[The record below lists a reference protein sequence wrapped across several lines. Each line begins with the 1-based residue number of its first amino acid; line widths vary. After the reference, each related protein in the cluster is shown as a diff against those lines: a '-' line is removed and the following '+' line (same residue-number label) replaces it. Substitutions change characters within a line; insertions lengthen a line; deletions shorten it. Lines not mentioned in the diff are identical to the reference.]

1 MKLKISFRFGVT
13 VVLLQL
19 LETWLTINGL
29 QLNGVPGHLDGHV
42 AHTLQTP
49 RAVLCGEKC
58 FLRDGCASFNFHPLD
73 NRCDLNNASKGEH
86 PDDFVNLQAG
96 DEPVTY
102 HELQENIGIY
112 QVGL

>member
-1 MKLKISFRFGVT
+1 MILKITCHFLGV
-13 VVLLQL
+13 VGCLFIPLL
-19 LETWLTINGL
+19 LEIKGL
-29 QLNGVPGHLDGHV
+29 RLNGIPGYLDGHV
-42 AHTLQTP
+42 VRTLRTP
-49 RAVLCGEKC
+49 RAVLCGERC
-58 FLRDGCASFNFHPLD
+58 FWRSACASFNFHPLD
-73 NRCDLNNASKGEH
+73 NRCDLNKASKGEH